1 MIWRGHAGF
10 KLHVGERRPA
20 WTTRPYSE
28 DIRERALAWADGVHS
43 CRVTKWNNRG
53 ERPEAFRPAR
63 SEATR
68 RRFCLAHTPTGCA
81 FARGHSPCAS
91 WRGSWQ
97 RVESRQTVGRRG
109 PSFTMR
115 GWVSKK
121 TIRQAEQIVP
131 ISPVNA
137 HAGRPIK
144 AGLTLRALRQFRR
157 KMVYRARRCVR
168 DLVVMLQRGGA
179 APECRFAKKSLL
191 ARIMLLQAAGA
202 A

>member
-1 MIWRGHAGF
+1 LIWRGHAGF

-97 RVESRQTVGRRG
+97 RVESRRTVGRRG

-115 GWVSKK
+115 VGFQKNDSAS
-121 TIRQAEQIVP
+121 RAD
-131 ISPVNA
+131 
-137 HAGRPIK
+137 RPDIARKRTRWK
-144 AGLTLRALRQFRR
+144 AYQSGFDASRPPA
-157 KMVYRARRCVR
+157 
-168 DLVVMLQRGGA
+168 
-179 APECRFAKKSLL
+179 
-191 ARIMLLQAAGA
+191 I
-202 A
+202 

>member
-1 MIWRGHAGF
+1 LRKLAGELAARGIQTNGWA
-10 KLHVGERRPA
+10 A
-20 WTTRPYSE
+20 WT
-28 DIRERALAWADGVHS
+28 LVHDE
-43 CRVTKWNNRG
+43 G
-53 ERPEAFRPAR
+53 LGF
-63 SEATR
+63 
-68 RRFCLAHTPTGCA
+68 
-81 FARGHSPCAS
+81 
-91 WRGSWQ
+91 
-97 RVESRQTVGRRG
+97 
-109 PSFTMR
+109 
-115 GWVSKK
+115 KK